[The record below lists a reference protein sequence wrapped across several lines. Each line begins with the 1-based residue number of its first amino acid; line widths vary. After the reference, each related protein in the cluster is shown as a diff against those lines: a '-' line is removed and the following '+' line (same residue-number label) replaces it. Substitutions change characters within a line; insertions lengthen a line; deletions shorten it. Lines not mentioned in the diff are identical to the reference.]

1 MLSDIKPYNKGMVEL
16 SVTAAAKID
25 RLILSLPSEVGF
37 YGLVERVAEGEKTI
51 FKITDILIYPQIVSS
66 STVLTDDL
74 EMANFYIANAGNIRK
89 IRYHGHSHADFSA
102 SPSMVDFYHRSNLIA
117 QLKQDDFYIFQIF
130 NKFDDIYSVIY
141 VDGAW
146 YNISSRREIDT
157 KMDYSAIRSCW

>member
-37 YGLVERVAEGEKTI
+37 YGLVERVVEGEKTI

-74 EMANFYIANAGNIRK
+74 EMTNFYIANAGNIRK

-102 SPSMVDFYHRSNLIA
+102 SPSMVDLYHSSELIV

-130 NKFDDIYSVIY
+130 NKFDELSSFIYIE
-141 VDGAW
+141 GRW
-146 YNISSRREIDT
+146 WEISCRREVDAFIN
-157 KMDYSAIRSCW
+157 YNAIHVSG